1 MTSKR
6 KKFEDNVKRSFD
18 AVHADTDYLFVVI
31 SNYERRLEKVE
42 AIKKEIETNGV
53 VSDIEKLK
61 KENKTL
67 RDALEGLRMSMDDK
81 FRKLNTNGVVTEI
94 NKLKD
99 EVFEDKRESVMSYLF
114 SNIYGPNNYKPTLK
128 SKVDAIIQYLGIDVS
143 VNEKV
148 EEVVAKKVTK
158 KKGRK

>member
-1 MTSKR
+1 LKQ
-6 KKFEDNVKRSFD
+6 
-18 AVHADTDYLFVVI
+18 
-31 SNYERRLEKVE
+31 
-42 AIKKEIETNGV
+42 EIETNGV
-53 VSDIEKLK
+53 VSDLEKLK

-67 RDALEGLRMSMDDK
+67 QDALEGLRMSIDDK
-81 FRKLNTNGVVTEI
+81 FYKLNTNGVVTEI
-94 NKLKD
+94 KKLKD
-99 EVFEDKRESVMSYLF
+99 EVFKDKRESIMSYVF
-114 SNIYGPNNYKPTLK
+114 SNIYGTKDYKPTLK

>member
-1 MTSKR
+1 MMSKR
-6 KKFEDNVKRSFD
+6 KKFEDNVKLSFE
-18 AVHADTDYLFVVI
+18 AVREDTDCLFDT
-31 SNYERRLEKVE
+31 LQDLKQ
-42 AIKKEIETNGV
+42 EIETNGV
-53 VSDIEKLK
+53 VSDLEKLK

-67 RDALEGLRMSMDDK
+67 QDALEGLRMSIDDK
-81 FRKLNTNGVVTEI
+81 FYKLNTNGVVTEI
-94 NKLKD
+94 KKLKD
-99 EVFEDKRESVMSYLF
+99 EVFKDKRESIMSYVF
-114 SNIYGPNNYKPTLK
+114 SNIYGTKDYKPTLK